1 MLKEILQVI
10 SETKSIN
17 DIILVTKDESA
28 LDIGKKFNCIE
39 LVDDKES
46 GVNDAISL
54 ANEFLLE
61 HDYSCSM
68 VLPQDIPLI
77 FPEDLDNIM
86 KFYQNNQHAIVVP
99 SRHFDG
105 TNALVRTP
113 MPNMKTRYDEGS
125 YKFQFEPIKT
135 AKMNYSLAL
144 VHRIM
149 IDVDNLVDVDYILK
163 QNIKPSFSA
172 KIKEIFSE

>member
-61 HDYSCSM
+61 HDYSCSI
-68 VLPQDIPLI
+68 VLSQDIPLI

-86 KFYQNNQHAIVVP
+86 KFYQNAI
-99 SRHFDG
+99 
-105 TNALVRTP
+105 
-113 MPNMKTRYDEGS
+113 
-125 YKFQFEPIKT
+125 I
-135 AKMNYSLAL
+135 
-144 VHRIM
+144 
-149 IDVDNLVDVDYILK
+149 
-163 QNIKPSFSA
+163 
-172 KIKEIFSE
+172 

>member
-1 MLKEILQVI
+1 M
-10 SETKSIN
+10 
-17 DIILVTKDESA
+17 
-28 LDIGKKFNCIE
+28 
-39 LVDDKES
+39 
-46 GVNDAISL
+46 
-54 ANEFLLE
+54 
-61 HDYSCSM
+61 
-68 VLPQDIPLI
+68 LPQDIPLI

-86 KFYQNNQHAIVVP
+86 KFYQNNQHTIVVP

-135 AKMNYSLAL
+135 AKMKYSLAL
-144 VHRIM
+144 IHRIM

-163 QNIKPSFSA
+163 HNIKPSFCA
-172 KIKEIFSE
+172 KIKFFCLFLSKLTQIY

>member
-135 AKMNYSLAL
+135 AKMKYSLAL

>member
-1 MLKEILQVI
+1 MKTSAVIPIKSFSKSKSRLNLAQSNIKHLCEIMLKEILQVI

-68 VLPQDIPLI
+68 VLPCLLYTSD
-77 FPEDLDNIM
+77 
-86 KFYQNNQHAIVVP
+86 A
-99 SRHFDG
+99 
-105 TNALVRTP
+105 A
-113 MPNMKTRYDEGS
+113 DE
-125 YKFQFEPIKT
+125 
-135 AKMNYSLAL
+135 
-144 VHRIM
+144 
-149 IDVDNLVDVDYILK
+149 
-163 QNIKPSFSA
+163 
-172 KIKEIFSE
+172 